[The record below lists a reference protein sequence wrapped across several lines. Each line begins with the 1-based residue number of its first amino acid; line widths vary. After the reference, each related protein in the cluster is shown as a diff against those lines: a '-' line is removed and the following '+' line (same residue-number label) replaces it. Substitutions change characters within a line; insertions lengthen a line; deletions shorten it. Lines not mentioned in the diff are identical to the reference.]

1 MISFPL
7 HVGSKRA
14 ARQQALKYAARA
26 HRIFEAPECE
36 ENSSWCKRSI
46 IGLLQSGEEKVL
58 LVEDNAAF
66 DSAADVPDFAISTG
80 MLSNSDGVAGGP
92 CYWMRLPLTVLTSQC
107 AKEKRVIPTLQIWKA
122 ARSAFRRTAA
132 RHGRSRLA
140 RAAFGHGAGP
150 SGRYP
155 GKAIGNGDDYLFHL
169 LGSGVTRC
177 QDLHCCLS
185 PSLVSWVGFCLF
197 LSNWSDDRGPLRTR
211 RYCKRASGSLQGALA
226 GGSDRRRQDLEVV
239 LATAKECARQRSE
252 PIRRRVPSGMR
263 T

>member
-66 DSAADVPDFAISTG
+66 DSAADVPTSRYLPACYRTQAVS
-80 MLSNSDGVAGGP
+80 LVAP
-92 CYWMRLPLTVLTSQC
+92 CSCMRLPLTVLTSQC

-140 RAAFGHGAGP
+140 RAAFGHGAGAG
-150 SGRYP
+150 GRCP
-155 GKAIGNGDDYLFHL
+155 GRL
-169 LGSGVTRC
+169 LATGTTTCFIFSGV
-177 QDLHCCLS
+177 
-185 PSLVSWVGFCLF
+185 
-197 LSNWSDDRGPLRTR
+197 
-211 RYCKRASGSLQGALA
+211 A
-226 GGSDRRRQDLEVV
+226 
-239 LATAKECARQRSE
+239 
-252 PIRRRVPSGMR
+252 
-263 T
+263 

>member
-66 DSAADVPDFAISTG
+66 DSAADVPDFEISTG
-80 MLSNSDGVAGGP
+80 LLSNSGGVAGGP
-92 CYWMRLPLTVLTSQC
+92 MLMDAIAAYRADLAMRQGEAGNSNIANLESGPFSLPPDSC
-107 AKEKRVIPTLQIWKA
+107 APRQKSSRAGGVRPRRRRWWKM
-122 ARSAFRRTAA
+122 S
-132 RHGRSRLA
+132 
-140 RAAFGHGAGP
+140 
-150 SGRYP
+150 
-155 GKAIGNGDDYLFHL
+155 GKAIGNGYDYLFHL
-169 LGSGVTRC
+169 LGGGVKGC

-197 LSNWSDDRGPLRTR
+197 PSIGADDRRPWRSR
-211 RYCKRASGSLQGALA
+211 RYGKRASGSLHGAP
-226 GGSDRRRQDLEVV
+226 GG
-239 LATAKECARQRSE
+239 QR
-252 PIRRRVPSGMR
+252 PPPSGS
-263 T
+263 